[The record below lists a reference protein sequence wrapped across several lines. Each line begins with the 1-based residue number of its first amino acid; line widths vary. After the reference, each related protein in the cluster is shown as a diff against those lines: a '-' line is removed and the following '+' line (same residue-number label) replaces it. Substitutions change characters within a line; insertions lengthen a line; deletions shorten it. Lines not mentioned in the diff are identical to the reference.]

1 MKYFSIDELS
11 RSESAKRH
19 GIDNTPSPAAM
30 SNLAALV
37 YNVLDPLREAW
48 GKPIYVN
55 SGYRSP
61 ALNKAVGGVST
72 SQHLQGQAAD
82 ITTGNKVDNAKLFQL
97 AIDLKL
103 PFDQIIDEQNF
114 SWVHIS
120 YSPRH
125 RRQILKLCP
134 TKNTET
140 TTRAAARPWV
150 TL

>member
-1 MKYFSIDELS
+1 MKYFTFEELS
-11 RSESAKRH
+11 RSDTAQRR
-19 GIDNTPSPAAM
+19 GIDNTPSSAAK

-37 YNVLDPLREAW
+37 DNVLDPLREAW

-55 SGYRSP
+55 SGYRCP

-82 ITTGNKVDNAKLFQL
+82 ITTGNKVDNARLFQL

-103 PFDQIIDEQNF
+103 PFDQLINENNF
-114 SWVHIS
+114 SWLHVS

-125 RRQILKLCP
+125 RRQILKL
-134 TKNTET
+134 
-140 TTRAAARPWV
+140 
-150 TL
+150 